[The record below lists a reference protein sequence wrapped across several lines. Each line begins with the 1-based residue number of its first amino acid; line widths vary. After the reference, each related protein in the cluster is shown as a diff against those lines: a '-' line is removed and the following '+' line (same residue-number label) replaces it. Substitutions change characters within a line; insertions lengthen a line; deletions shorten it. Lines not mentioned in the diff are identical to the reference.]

1 MKREQEERVAL
12 LSQNKKSGLDLA
24 QQKITEFQSH
34 VAQIQN
40 LTKDIGTG
48 RDGKEL
54 RIELQERRL
63 ASTRIAKEL
72 SGLLSAPQDSKDKQ
86 KHQQIL
92 GKFTAGMKTC
102 TDVCKLSIEKEK
114 QYPLSRLQTDSD
126 SESSSSVERGGAIT
140 TQQQKMK
147 SRSGLV
153 EQDATEVDREIIEET
168 NREFRKLEG
177 ELSDLV
183 DTFAEVKKEL
193 GEQGEALN
201 VVENQVDAADAHVQ
215 EAVSTLE
222 DAYEYQQSSR
232 KKLACIIITIT
243 ILVLAGVIALIIILV
258 LALKK

>member
-12 LSQNKKSGLDLA
+12 LSQKKKSGLDLA

-40 LTKDIGTG
+40 LTRDIGTG

-72 SGLLSAPQDSKDKQ
+72 SGLLTAPPDPKEKQ

-102 TDVCKLSIEKEK
+102 TDVCKQSIEKEK
-114 QYPLSRLQTDSD
+114 QYPIARFQADSSD
-126 SESSSSVERGGAIT
+126 SESERGGEV
-140 TQQQKMK
+140 TQQQKVK
-147 SRSGLV
+147 TKSGLV

-232 KKLACIIITIT
+232 KKLACIIISVTTVILIGIIVVIV
-243 ILVLAGVIALIIILV
+243 ILVVT
-258 LALKK
+258 LKK